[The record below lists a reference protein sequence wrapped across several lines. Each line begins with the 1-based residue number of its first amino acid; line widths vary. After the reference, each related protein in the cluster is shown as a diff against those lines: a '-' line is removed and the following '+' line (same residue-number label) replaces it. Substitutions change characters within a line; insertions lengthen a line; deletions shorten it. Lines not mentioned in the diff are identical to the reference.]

1 MKSRIAGILL
11 LLLVI
16 AAAGGYSL
24 YHTKTQVTTLDGYL
38 GGEKIGLFEDEEVQG
53 ILQKKYHLKFDYA
66 KAGSFDMI
74 TSDYSNKNYL
84 FPSSQT
90 ALTFYQEQN
99 GKPLKDEI
107 IFNTP
112 IVLYTHQTVLSALSD
127 KGIVTEESGVY
138 YADMKK
144 MAELILSDTSWSDLG
159 IPELYGNFSV
169 DTTDPAKSNSGNM
182 FAALLANVLNGGTTV
197 TEETVD
203 KVLPDLQK
211 IFAKLGYMETSSS
224 DLFNQFI
231 KIGVGAKPII
241 AGYENQLLEF
251 AAENPKEYEKIQDDV
266 VIIYP
271 APTVWSTHVYIALDE
286 SGKAGAE
293 ALLDDEIQQLA
304 WEKHGFRTNSYD
316 STSKGGKGNV
326 KGIAPDITKVT
337 AMPDYA
343 TMKRII
349 DSL

>member
-11 LLLVI
+11 LLIVI

-74 TSDYSNKNYL
+74 TADWTNKNYL

-127 KGIVTEESGVY
+127 KGIVTEESV
-138 YADMKK
+138 
-144 MAELILSDTSWSDLG
+144 E
-159 IPELYGNFSV
+159 
-169 DTTDPAKSNSGNM
+169 
-182 FAALLANVLNGGTTV
+182 
-197 TEETVD
+197 

-231 KIGVGAKPII
+231 KIGVRAKPII

-251 AAENPKEYEKIQDDV
+251 AAENPKEYEKIKDDV
-266 VIIYP
+266 IIIYP
-271 APTVWSTHVYIALDE
+271 SPTVWSTHVYIALDE
-286 SGKAGAE
+286 TGKTGAE

-316 STSKGGKGNV
+316 SVSQGGKGNV
-326 KGIAPDITKVT
+326 TGIAPDITKVT

-343 TMKRII
+343 TMKCII
-349 DSL
+349 DGL